1 MSASKMT
8 IESSPRAV
16 VLLLGRQR
24 CVRRQPDYNTRRLI
38 GDASTETQLQAA
50 AAEEEEGGG
59 RSRRRAGSLLL
70 LSPADAFADDGLV
83 VCSSSLSR
91 ESREEPGGPP
101 LSSARLEKRA
111 RPLTLHC
118 KKG

>member
-1 MSASKMT
+1 MK
-8 IESSPRAV
+8 IEPSPPPRAV

-70 LSPADAFADDGLV
+70 LSPADAFADEGLV

-101 LSSARLEKRA
+101 LSSARLEKRS
-111 RPLTLHC
+111 RPPP
-118 KKG
+118 

>member
-1 MSASKMT
+1 M
-8 IESSPRAV
+8 

-50 AAEEEEGGG
+50 AAAEEEEGGG

-70 LSPADAFADDGLV
+70 LSPADAFADEGLV

-91 ESREEPGGPP
+91 GSREEEPGPP
-101 LSSARLEKRA
+101 LSSARLEKA
-111 RPLTLHC
+111 RPPP
-118 KKG
+118 